1 MEEKTP
7 VGSNAP
13 IEEST
18 EKKTSPAGSSSASP
32 APIEETSDVVDTAS
46 ADTGA
51 ESAPAA
57 GGSASPAPA
66 GSSSPSAASI
76 AESADVVDSASA
88 DASTKSA
95 DASTKS
101 ADAGEESAPA
111 APSAGGS
118 ASPASIEESAGVV
131 DAASADTGA
140 ESAPAGSSSASPA
153 PIEES
158 TGAEETASADEVS
171 DSAAEAVPDEEED
184 ENAQWEAYEREQA
197 EIEESRRKPGKYRWV
212 MKQDDMREA
221 MLALEKAKGR
231 YRMYTIAAYVMCVFA
246 LVPAADFILTRSA
259 FSMIAAFAAVALGFW
274 IHGITSRAARGAM
287 KQMNP
292 RGIKFS
298 IEAKKH
304 GLQVSDMVNK
314 ASLMP
319 YSFFKAAYETED
331 YLSLVTVKNSALHIK
346 RDELSASYRALREK
360 LQQELGEHFVS
371 KKIQKNK

>member
-1 MEEKTP
+1 MIDTGGKSHGRENPCGEQ
-7 VGSNAP
+7 AP

-18 EKKTSPAGSSSASP
+18 EKKTSPA
-32 APIEETSDVVDTAS
+32 
-46 ADTGA
+46 
-51 ESAPAA
+51 PAA
-57 GGSASPAPA
+57 GGSPSAASIEESAGAVDAASTDASAESADAGAESAPA
-66 GSSSPSAASI
+66 GSSSPSAA
-76 AESADVVDSASA
+76 
-88 DASTKSA
+88 
-95 DASTKS
+95 
-101 ADAGEESAPA
+101 
-111 APSAGGS
+111 
-118 ASPASIEESAGVV
+118 
-131 DAASADTGA
+131 
-140 ESAPAGSSSASPA
+140 PAGSSSASPT
-153 PIEES
+153 PIAES
-158 TGAEETASADEVS
+158 ADAEETASADEA
-171 DSAAEAVPDEEED
+171 SAAEAAPDEEED

-246 LVPAADFILTRSA
+246 LFPAADFILTRSV

-346 RDELSASYRALREK
+346 RDEGSASYRALREK

>member
-18 EKKTSPAGSSSASP
+18 EKKTSPAGSNSPSA
-32 APIEETSDVVDTAS
+32 APIEGTSDVVDTAS
-46 ADTGA
+46 ADAGA
-51 ESAPAA
+51 ESAPA
-57 GGSASPAPA
+57 GSGSASPAPIEE
-66 GSSSPSAASI
+66 SIDAAE
-76 AESADVVDSASA
+76 AASA
-88 DASTKSA
+88 DASTKF
-95 DASTKS
+95 

-111 APSAGGS
+111 APAAGDS
-118 ASPASIEESAGVV
+118 ASPASIAETADVV
-131 DAASADTGA
+131 DSASADAGA
-140 ESAPAGSSSASPA
+140 KSA
-153 PIEES
+153 
-158 TGAEETASADEVS
+158 GAEETASADEA
-171 DSAAEAVPDEEED
+171 SAAEAAPDEEED

-246 LVPAADFILTRSA
+246 LVPAADFILTRSV

-346 RDELSASYRALREK
+346 RDEGSASYRALREK

>member
-32 APIEETSDVVDTAS
+32 ASIAETADVVDTAS
-46 ADTGA
+46 T
-51 ESAPAA
+51 
-57 GGSASPAPA
+57 
-66 GSSSPSAASI
+66 
-76 AESADVVDSASA
+76 

-95 DASTKS
+95 DA
-101 ADAGEESAPA
+101 
-111 APSAGGS
+111 
-118 ASPASIEESAGVV
+118 
-131 DAASADTGA
+131 GA

-153 PIEES
+153 PIAES
-158 TGAEETASADEVS
+158 AGAVDAASTDASAESADAEETASADEA
-171 DSAAEAVPDEEED
+171 SAAEAVPDGEED

-246 LVPAADFILTRSA
+246 LFPAADFILTRSA

-319 YSFFKAAYETED
+319 YSFFKSAYETED

-346 RDELSASYRALREK
+346 RDEGSASYRALREK

>member
-18 EKKTSPAGSSSASP
+18 EKKTSPAGSNSPSA
-32 APIEETSDVVDTAS
+32 APIEGTSDVVDTAS

-51 ESAPAA
+51 ESAPA
-57 GGSASPAPA
+57 
-66 GSSSPSAASI
+66 GSSSPSPVSI
-76 AESADVVDSASA
+76 AETADVVDSASA
-88 DASTKSA
+88 DAGAKSA
-95 DASTKS
+95 
-101 ADAGEESAPA
+101 
-111 APSAGGS
+111 
-118 ASPASIEESAGVV
+118 
-131 DAASADTGA
+131 
-140 ESAPAGSSSASPA
+140 
-153 PIEES
+153 
-158 TGAEETASADEVS
+158 GAEETASADEA
-171 DSAAEAVPDEEED
+171 SAAEAAPDEEED

-246 LVPAADFILTRSA
+246 LVPAADFILTRSV
-259 FSMIAAFAAVALGFW
+259 FSMMAAFAAVALGFW

-319 YSFFKAAYETED
+319 
-331 YLSLVTVKNSALHIK
+331 
-346 RDELSASYRALREK
+346 
-360 LQQELGEHFVS
+360 
-371 KKIQKNK
+371 

>member
-18 EKKTSPAGSSSASP
+18 EKKTSPAGSN
-32 APIEETSDVVDTAS
+32 
-46 ADTGA
+46 
-51 ESAPAA
+51 
-57 GGSASPAPA
+57 
-66 GSSSPSAASI
+66 SPSAASI
-76 AESADVVDSASA
+76 AESADAVDS
-88 DASTKSA
+88 
-95 DASTKS
+95 
-101 ADAGEESAPA
+101 
-111 APSAGGS
+111 
-118 ASPASIEESAGVV
+118 
-131 DAASADTGA
+131 ASADTGA
-140 ESAPAGSSSASPA
+140 ESAPAGSSSPSAA

-158 TGAEETASADEVS
+158 AGAVDAASTDASAESADAEETASADEA
-171 DSAAEAVPDEEED
+171 SAAEAVPDEEED

-246 LVPAADFILTRSA
+246 LVPAADFILTRSV
-259 FSMIAAFAAVALGFW
+259 FSMMAAFAAAGLGIW
-274 IHGITSRAARGAM
+274 IKGITSRAARGAM

-346 RDELSASYRALREK
+346 RDEGSASYRALREK

>member
-18 EKKTSPAGSSSASP
+18 EKKTSPAGSN
-32 APIEETSDVVDTAS
+32 
-46 ADTGA
+46 
-51 ESAPAA
+51 
-57 GGSASPAPA
+57 
-66 GSSSPSAASI
+66 SPSA
-76 AESADVVDSASA
+76 
-88 DASTKSA
+88 
-95 DASTKS
+95 
-101 ADAGEESAPA
+101 
-111 APSAGGS
+111 
-118 ASPASIEESAGVV
+118 
-131 DAASADTGA
+131 
-140 ESAPAGSSSASPA
+140 APAGSSSASPA

-158 TGAEETASADEVS
+158 IDAAEAASADASTKSADAGAESAPAAPAAGDSASPASIAETADVVDSASADAGAKSAGAEETASADEA
-171 DSAAEAVPDEEED
+171 SAAEAAPDGEED
-184 ENAQWEAYEREQA
+184 GNAQWEAYEREQA

-246 LVPAADFILTRSA
+246 LVPAADFILTRSV

-346 RDELSASYRALREK
+346 RDEGSASYRALREK

>member
-18 EKKTSPAGSSSASP
+18 EKKTSPAPAGSSSASP
-32 APIEETSDVVDTAS
+32 AP
-46 ADTGA
+46 
-51 ESAPAA
+51 AA
-57 GGSASPAPA
+57 GGS
-66 GSSSPSAASI
+66 PSATPI
-76 AESADVVDSASA
+76 AESAGAVDAASTDASTKSADVVDSASA
-88 DASTKSA
+88 DAGAKSA
-95 DASTKS
+95 D
-101 ADAGEESAPA
+101 
-111 APSAGGS
+111 
-118 ASPASIEESAGVV
+118 
-131 DAASADTGA
+131 
-140 ESAPAGSSSASPA
+140 
-153 PIEES
+153 
-158 TGAEETASADEVS
+158 AEETASADEA
-171 DSAAEAVPDEEED
+171 SAAEAVPDEEED

-246 LVPAADFILTRSA
+246 LVPAADFILTRSV

-346 RDELSASYRALREK
+346 RDEGSASYRALREK

>member
-18 EKKTSPAGSSSASP
+18 EKKTSPAAGGSPSA
-32 APIEETSDVVDTAS
+32 APIEESIDA
-46 ADTGA
+46 A
-51 ESAPAA
+51 E
-57 GGSASPAPA
+57 
-66 GSSSPSAASI
+66 AAS
-76 AESADVVDSASA
+76 
-88 DASTKSA
+88 T

-111 APSAGGS
+111 APAAGDS
-118 ASPASIEESAGVV
+118 ASPASIAESAGAVDAASTDASAESADVV
-131 DAASADTGA
+131 DAASTDVSA
-140 ESAPAGSSSASPA
+140 ESA
-153 PIEES
+153 
-158 TGAEETASADEVS
+158 GAEETASADEVS

-259 FSMIAAFAAVALGFW
+259 FSMMAAFAAAGLGIW
-274 IHGITSRAARGAM
+274 IKGITSRAARGAM

-346 RDELSASYRALREK
+346 RDEGSASYRALREK

>member
-18 EKKTSPAGSSSASP
+18 EKKTSPAGSN
-32 APIEETSDVVDTAS
+32 
-46 ADTGA
+46 
-51 ESAPAA
+51 
-57 GGSASPAPA
+57 
-66 GSSSPSAASI
+66 SPSAASI
-76 AESADVVDSASA
+76 AESADAVDT
-88 DASTKSA
+88 AST
-95 DASTKS
+95 
-101 ADAGEESAPA
+101 
-111 APSAGGS
+111 
-118 ASPASIEESAGVV
+118 
-131 DAASADTGA
+131 DTGA

-153 PIEES
+153 PIAES
-158 TGAEETASADEVS
+158 AGALDSASTDASAESAGAVDTASADEA
-171 DSAAEAVPDEEED
+171 SAAEAAPDEEED

-231 YRMYTIAAYVMCVFA
+231 YRMYNIAAYVMCVFA
-246 LVPAADFILTRSA
+246 LVPAADFILTRSV

-346 RDELSASYRALREK
+346 RDEGSASYRALREK

>member
-32 APIEETSDVVDTAS
+32 AP
-46 ADTGA
+46 
-51 ESAPAA
+51 
-57 GGSASPAPA
+57 A
-66 GSSSPSAASI
+66 GSNSPSPTPI
-76 AESADVVDSASA
+76 AESADAVDA
-88 DASTKSA
+88 AST

-101 ADAGEESAPA
+101 ADAGAESAPA
-111 APSAGGS
+111 APAAGDS
-118 ASPASIEESAGVV
+118 ASPASIAETADVVDSASTDVSAESTDAGEESA
-131 DAASADTGA
+131 DASAEA
-140 ESAPAGSSSASPA
+140 APDG
-153 PIEES
+153 
-158 TGAEETASADEVS
+158 
-171 DSAAEAVPDEEED
+171 EED

-259 FSMIAAFAAVALGFW
+259 FSMMAAFAAAGLGIW
-274 IHGITSRAARGAM
+274 IKGITSRAARGAM

-346 RDELSASYRALREK
+346 RDEGSASYRALREK

>member
-18 EKKTSPAGSSSASP
+18 EKKTSPA
-32 APIEETSDVVDTAS
+32 
-46 ADTGA
+46 
-51 ESAPAA
+51 
-57 GGSASPAPA
+57 PA
-66 GSSSPSAASI
+66 GSNSPSAAPI
-76 AESADVVDSASA
+76 AESAGAVDAASA
-88 DASTKSA
+88 DVSAEST
-95 DASTKS
+95 
-101 ADAGEESAPA
+101 DAGEESADASAEA
-111 APSAGGS
+111 APDG
-118 ASPASIEESAGVV
+118 
-131 DAASADTGA
+131 
-140 ESAPAGSSSASPA
+140 
-153 PIEES
+153 
-158 TGAEETASADEVS
+158 
-171 DSAAEAVPDEEED
+171 EED

-246 LVPAADFILTRSA
+246 LFPAADFILTRSV
-259 FSMIAAFAAVALGFW
+259 FSMMAAFAAVALGFW

-346 RDELSASYRALREK
+346 RDEGSASYRALREK

>member
-18 EKKTSPAGSSSASP
+18 EKKTSPA
-32 APIEETSDVVDTAS
+32 
-46 ADTGA
+46 
-51 ESAPAA
+51 
-57 GGSASPAPA
+57 PA
-66 GSSSPSAASI
+66 GSSSPSATPI
-76 AESADVVDSASA
+76 AESAGAVDA
-88 DASTKSA
+88 AST

-111 APSAGGS
+111 APAAGDS
-118 ASPASIEESAGVV
+118 ASPASIAETADVV
-131 DAASADTGA
+131 DTASTDAGA
-140 ESAPAGSSSASPA
+140 KSA
-153 PIEES
+153 
-158 TGAEETASADEVS
+158 GAEETASTDEAF
-171 DSAAEAVPDEEED
+171 AAEAVPDGEED
-184 ENAQWEAYEREQA
+184 GNAQWEAYEREQA

-231 YRMYTIAAYVMCVFA
+231 YRMYNIAAYVMCVFA

-346 RDELSASYRALREK
+346 RDEGSASYRALREK

>member
-18 EKKTSPAGSSSASP
+18 EKKTSPAGSNSPSA
-32 APIEETSDVVDTAS
+32 
-46 ADTGA
+46 
-51 ESAPAA
+51 APAA
-57 GGSASPAPA
+57 GG
-66 GSSSPSAASI
+66 SPSAASI
-76 AESADVVDSASA
+76 AESAGAAEAVST
-88 DASTKSA
+88 DAN
-95 DASTKS
+95 TKS

-111 APSAGGS
+111 APAAGGS
-118 ASPASIEESAGVV
+118 ASPVSIAETADVV
-131 DAASADTGA
+131 DSASADAGA
-140 ESAPAGSSSASPA
+140 KSA
-153 PIEES
+153 
-158 TGAEETASADEVS
+158 GAADTASADEA
-171 DSAAEAVPDEEED
+171 SAAEAAPDEEED

-246 LVPAADFILTRSA
+246 LVPAADFILTRSV

-346 RDELSASYRALREK
+346 RDEGSASYRALREK

>member
-18 EKKTSPAGSSSASP
+18 EKKTSPSA
-32 APIEETSDVVDTAS
+32 
-46 ADTGA
+46 
-51 ESAPAA
+51 
-57 GGSASPAPA
+57 APA
-66 GSSSPSAASI
+66 GSSSPSAAPIEESAGAVDTASTDVS
-76 AESADVVDSASA
+76 AESAGAVDT
-88 DASTKSA
+88 AST
-95 DASTKS
+95 
-101 ADAGEESAPA
+101 DAGEESAD
-111 APSAGGS
+111 
-118 ASPASIEESAGVV
+118 AS
-131 DAASADTGA
+131 
-140 ESAPAGSSSASPA
+140 
-153 PIEES
+153 
-158 TGAEETASADEVS
+158 
-171 DSAAEAVPDEEED
+171 AEAVPDEEED

-246 LVPAADFILTRSA
+246 LIPEVDFIRTRGV
-259 FSMIAAFAAVALGFW
+259 FSMIAAFAAAGLGIW
-274 IHGITSRAARGAM
+274 IKGITSRAARGAM

-346 RDELSASYRALREK
+346 RDEGSASYRALREK

>member
-18 EKKTSPAGSSSASP
+18 EKKTSPAPAGSNSPSA
-32 APIEETSDVVDTAS
+32 APIEGTSDAVDTAS

-51 ESAPAA
+51 ESV
-57 GGSASPAPA
+57 PA
-66 GSSSPSAASI
+66 GSSSPSA
-76 AESADVVDSASA
+76 
-88 DASTKSA
+88 
-95 DASTKS
+95 
-101 ADAGEESAPA
+101 
-111 APSAGGS
+111 
-118 ASPASIEESAGVV
+118 
-131 DAASADTGA
+131 
-140 ESAPAGSSSASPA
+140 APAGSSSASPA

-158 TGAEETASADEVS
+158 IDAAEAASADASTKSADAGAKSAGAEETASADEA
-171 DSAAEAVPDEEED
+171 SAAEADPDGEED

-246 LVPAADFILTRSA
+246 LVPAADFILTRSV

-346 RDELSASYRALREK
+346 RDEGSASYRALREK

>member
-18 EKKTSPAGSSSASP
+18 EKKTSPAGSNSP
-32 APIEETSDVVDTAS
+32 
-46 ADTGA
+46 
-51 ESAPAA
+51 
-57 GGSASPAPA
+57 SPAPA
-66 GSSSPSAASI
+66 GSSSPSAAPAAGGSP
-76 AESADVVDSASA
+76 SAAPIEETSDVVDSAST
-88 DASTKSA
+88 DAGA
-95 DASTKS
+95 KS

-111 APSAGGS
+111 APAAGDS
-118 ASPASIEESAGVV
+118 ASPASIAETADVV
-131 DAASADTGA
+131 DSASADAGA
-140 ESAPAGSSSASPA
+140 KSA
-153 PIEES
+153 
-158 TGAEETASADEVS
+158 GAEETASADEA
-171 DSAAEAVPDEEED
+171 SAAEAAPDEEED

-231 YRMYTIAAYVMCVFA
+231 YRMYNIAAYVMCVFA
-246 LVPAADFILTRSA
+246 LVPAADFILTRSV

-331 YLSLVTVKNSALHIK
+331 YLSLVTVRNSALHIK
-346 RDELSASYRALREK
+346 RDEGSASYRALREK

>member
-32 APIEETSDVVDTAS
+32 ASIAETADVVDTAS
-46 ADTGA
+46 TDASTKSADAGA

-57 GGSASPAPA
+57 PAAGDSASPASIEESAGAVDTASADASTESAPA
-66 GSSSPSAASI
+66 GSSSASPTPI

-88 DASTKSA
+88 DEA
-95 DASTKS
+95 
-101 ADAGEESAPA
+101 
-111 APSAGGS
+111 
-118 ASPASIEESAGVV
+118 
-131 DAASADTGA
+131 
-140 ESAPAGSSSASPA
+140 
-153 PIEES
+153 
-158 TGAEETASADEVS
+158 
-171 DSAAEAVPDEEED
+171 SAAEAAPDGEED

-246 LVPAADFILTRSA
+246 LVPAADFILTRSV
-259 FSMIAAFAAVALGFW
+259 FSMMAAFAAVGLGIW
-274 IHGITSRAARGAM
+274 IKGITSRAARGAM

-346 RDELSASYRALREK
+346 RDEGSASYRALREK

>member
-32 APIEETSDVVDTAS
+32 A
-46 ADTGA
+46 
-51 ESAPAA
+51 
-57 GGSASPAPA
+57 
-66 GSSSPSAASI
+66 SI
-76 AESADVVDSASA
+76 AETA
-88 DASTKSA
+88 DAIDAAST

-111 APSAGGS
+111 GSNSPSA
-118 ASPASIEESAGVV
+118 APIEESAGAV
-131 DAASADTGA
+131 DTASTDASA
-140 ESAPAGSSSASPA
+140 ESAD
-153 PIEES
+153 
-158 TGAEETASADEVS
+158 AEETASADEA
-171 DSAAEAVPDEEED
+171 SAAEAVPDGEED

-246 LVPAADFILTRSA
+246 LFPAADFILTRSV
-259 FSMIAAFAAVALGFW
+259 FSMMAAFAAVGLGIW
-274 IHGITSRAARGAM
+274 IKGITSRAARGAM

-346 RDELSASYRALREK
+346 RDEGSASYRALREK

>member
-18 EKKTSPAGSSSASP
+18 EKKTSPAGSN
-32 APIEETSDVVDTAS
+32 
-46 ADTGA
+46 
-51 ESAPAA
+51 
-57 GGSASPAPA
+57 
-66 GSSSPSAASI
+66 SPSAASI
-76 AESADVVDSASA
+76 AESAGAVDAASTDASA
-88 DASTKSA
+88 E
-95 DASTKS
+95 S
-101 ADAGEESAPA
+101 ADAGE
-111 APSAGGS
+111 
-118 ASPASIEESAGVV
+118 
-131 DAASADTGA
+131 
-140 ESAPAGSSSASPA
+140 ESAPAGSSSASPTPA
-153 PIEES
+153 AGDSASPASIAETADVVDS
-158 TGAEETASADEVS
+158 ASADAGAKSADAEETASADEA
-171 DSAAEAVPDEEED
+171 SAAEAVPDGEED

-246 LVPAADFILTRSA
+246 LVPAADFILTRSV

-346 RDELSASYRALREK
+346 RDEGSASYRALREK

>member
-18 EKKTSPAGSSSASP
+18 EKKTSPAPAGSSSASP
-32 APIEETSDVVDTAS
+32 A
-46 ADTGA
+46 
-51 ESAPAA
+51 
-57 GGSASPAPA
+57 
-66 GSSSPSAASI
+66 SI
-76 AESADVVDSASA
+76 AETADVVDSASA

-95 DASTKS
+95 DAG
-101 ADAGEESAPA
+101 AESAPA
-111 APSAGGS
+111 APAAGGS
-118 ASPASIEESAGVV
+118 PSAASIAESAGAV
-131 DAASADTGA
+131 DAASADA
-140 ESAPAGSSSASPA
+140 SAKSA
-153 PIEES
+153 
-158 TGAEETASADEVS
+158 GAEETASADEVS

-346 RDELSASYRALREK
+346 RDEGSASYRALREK

>member
-18 EKKTSPAGSSSASP
+18 EKKTSPSAAPAGSSSASP
-32 APIEETSDVVDTAS
+32 APIEGTSDVVDTAS
-46 ADTGA
+46 T
-51 ESAPAA
+51 
-57 GGSASPAPA
+57 
-66 GSSSPSAASI
+66 
-76 AESADVVDSASA
+76 
-88 DASTKSA
+88 
-95 DASTKS
+95 
-101 ADAGEESAPA
+101 
-111 APSAGGS
+111 
-118 ASPASIEESAGVV
+118 
-131 DAASADTGA
+131 DTGA

-153 PIEES
+153 PAGSSSPSAAPIAESAGAADTASTDAGEES
-158 TGAEETASADEVS
+158 ADAS
-171 DSAAEAVPDEEED
+171 AEAVPDEED

-246 LVPAADFILTRSA
+246 LFPAADFILTRSV

-304 GLQVSDMVNK
+304 GLQLSDMVNK

-319 YSFFKAAYETED
+319 YSFFKAAYESEG
-331 YLSLVTVKNSALHIK
+331 YLSLLTV
-346 RDELSASYRALREK
+346 
-360 LQQELGEHFVS
+360 
-371 KKIQKNK
+371 

>member
-1 MEEKTP
+1 MEEKTL

-18 EKKTSPAGSSSASP
+18 EKKTSPAPAPAGSSSASP
-32 APIEETSDVVDTAS
+32 AP
-46 ADTGA
+46 
-51 ESAPAA
+51 AA
-57 GGSASPAPA
+57 GGS
-66 GSSSPSAASI
+66 PSAAPIEESI
-76 AESADVVDSASA
+76 DAAEA
-88 DASTKSA
+88 AST

-111 APSAGGS
+111 GSNSPSAT
-118 ASPASIEESAGVV
+118 PIEESAGAA
-131 DAASADTGA
+131 DAASADEA
-140 ESAPAGSSSASPA
+140 
-153 PIEES
+153 
-158 TGAEETASADEVS
+158 
-171 DSAAEAVPDEEED
+171 SAAEAAPDEEED

-246 LVPAADFILTRSA
+246 LFPAADFILTRSV

-346 RDELSASYRALREK
+346 RDEGSASYRALREK

>member
-18 EKKTSPAGSSSASP
+18 EKKTSPA
-32 APIEETSDVVDTAS
+32 
-46 ADTGA
+46 
-51 ESAPAA
+51 
-57 GGSASPAPA
+57 PAPA

-76 AESADVVDSASA
+76 AETADVVDT
-88 DASTKSA
+88 ASTDVSA
-95 DASTKS
+95 EST
-101 ADAGEESAPA
+101 DAGEESAPA
-111 APSAGGS
+111 APAAGDS
-118 ASPASIEESAGVV
+118 ASPASIAETADVV
-131 DAASADTGA
+131 DTASTDAGA
-140 ESAPAGSSSASPA
+140 KSA
-153 PIEES
+153 
-158 TGAEETASADEVS
+158 GAEETASTDEA
-171 DSAAEAVPDEEED
+171 SAAEAVPDEEED

-246 LVPAADFILTRSA
+246 LVPAADFILTRSV

-346 RDELSASYRALREK
+346 RDEGSASYRALREK

>member
-18 EKKTSPAGSSSASP
+18 EKKTSPSA
-32 APIEETSDVVDTAS
+32 
-46 ADTGA
+46 
-51 ESAPAA
+51 
-57 GGSASPAPA
+57 APA
-66 GSSSPSAASI
+66 GSSSPSAAPIEESAGAVDAASTDVS
-76 AESADVVDSASA
+76 AESAGAVDT
-88 DASTKSA
+88 AST
-95 DASTKS
+95 
-101 ADAGEESAPA
+101 DAGEESADA
-111 APSAGGS
+111 SAG
-118 ASPASIEESAGVV
+118 
-131 DAASADTGA
+131 
-140 ESAPAGSSSASPA
+140 
-153 PIEES
+153 
-158 TGAEETASADEVS
+158 
-171 DSAAEAVPDEEED
+171 AVPDEEED

-246 LVPAADFILTRSA
+246 LIPAVDFIRTRGV
-259 FSMIAAFAAVALGFW
+259 FSMIAAFAAAGLGIW
-274 IHGITSRAARGAM
+274 IKGITSRAARGAM

-346 RDELSASYRALREK
+346 RDEGSASYRALREK

>member
-18 EKKTSPAGSSSASP
+18 EKKTSPAGSNSPSA
-32 APIEETSDVVDTAS
+32 
-46 ADTGA
+46 
-51 ESAPAA
+51 
-57 GGSASPAPA
+57 APA
-66 GSSSPSAASI
+66 GSSSPSAAPI
-76 AESADVVDSASA
+76 EESAGAA
-88 DASTKSA
+88 EAAST

-111 APSAGGS
+111 APAAGDS
-118 ASPASIEESAGVV
+118 ASPASIAETADVV
-131 DAASADTGA
+131 DSASADAGA
-140 ESAPAGSSSASPA
+140 KSA
-153 PIEES
+153 
-158 TGAEETASADEVS
+158 GAEETASADEA
-171 DSAAEAVPDEEED
+171 SAAEAVPDGEED

-246 LVPAADFILTRSA
+246 LVPAADFILTRSV

-346 RDELSASYRALREK
+346 RDEGSASYRALREK

>member
-18 EKKTSPAGSSSASP
+18 EKKTSPA
-32 APIEETSDVVDTAS
+32 
-46 ADTGA
+46 
-51 ESAPAA
+51 
-57 GGSASPAPA
+57 PAPA
-66 GSSSPSAASI
+66 GSSSPSAAPIEGTS
-76 AESADVVDSASA
+76 DVVDT
-88 DASTKSA
+88 AST

-101 ADAGEESAPA
+101 ADAGAESAPA
-111 APSAGGS
+111 APAAGDS
-118 ASPASIEESAGVV
+118 ASPASIAETADVV
-131 DAASADTGA
+131 DTASADAGA
-140 ESAPAGSSSASPA
+140 KSA
-153 PIEES
+153 
-158 TGAEETASADEVS
+158 GAEETASADEA
-171 DSAAEAVPDEEED
+171 SAAEAVPDGEED

-346 RDELSASYRALREK
+346 RDEGSASYRALREK

>member
-18 EKKTSPAGSSSASP
+18 EKKTSPSA
-32 APIEETSDVVDTAS
+32 
-46 ADTGA
+46 
-51 ESAPAA
+51 
-57 GGSASPAPA
+57 APA
-66 GSSSPSAASI
+66 GSSSPSA
-76 AESADVVDSASA
+76 
-88 DASTKSA
+88 
-95 DASTKS
+95 
-101 ADAGEESAPA
+101 
-111 APSAGGS
+111 
-118 ASPASIEESAGVV
+118 
-131 DAASADTGA
+131 
-140 ESAPAGSSSASPA
+140 APAGSSSASPA
-153 PIEES
+153 PIAES
-158 TGAEETASADEVS
+158 AGAVDAASADAGAKSAGAEETASADEA
-171 DSAAEAVPDEEED
+171 SAAEAAPDEEED

-246 LVPAADFILTRSA
+246 LVPAADFILTRSV

-346 RDELSASYRALREK
+346 RDEGSASYRALREK

>member
-18 EKKTSPAGSSSASP
+18 EKKTSPAGSNSPSA
-32 APIEETSDVVDTAS
+32 
-46 ADTGA
+46 
-51 ESAPAA
+51 
-57 GGSASPAPA
+57 APA
-66 GSSSPSAASI
+66 GSSSPSATPI
-76 AESADVVDSASA
+76 AESAGAEET
-88 DASTKSA
+88 AST

-111 APSAGGS
+111 APAAG
-118 ASPASIEESAGVV
+118 
-131 DAASADTGA
+131 D
-140 ESAPAGSSSASPA
+140 SASPA
-153 PIEES
+153 PIAETADVVDS
-158 TGAEETASADEVS
+158 ASADAGAKSADAEETASADEA
-171 DSAAEAVPDEEED
+171 SAAEAAPDGEED

-246 LVPAADFILTRSA
+246 LFPAADFILTRSA

-346 RDELSASYRALREK
+346 RDEGSASYRALREK

>member
-18 EKKTSPAGSSSASP
+18 EKKTSPA
-32 APIEETSDVVDTAS
+32 
-46 ADTGA
+46 
-51 ESAPAA
+51 
-57 GGSASPAPA
+57 PA

-76 AESADVVDSASA
+76 AESAGAAEAVST
-88 DASTKSA
+88 DAN
-95 DASTKS
+95 TKS

-111 APSAGGS
+111 APAAGGS
-118 ASPASIEESAGVV
+118 ASPVSIAETADVV
-131 DAASADTGA
+131 DSASADAGA
-140 ESAPAGSSSASPA
+140 ESAD
-153 PIEES
+153 
-158 TGAEETASADEVS
+158 AEETASADEA
-171 DSAAEAVPDEEED
+171 SAAEAVPDGEED

-246 LVPAADFILTRSA
+246 LVPAADFILTRSV

-346 RDELSASYRALREK
+346 RDEGSASYRALREK

>member
-32 APIEETSDVVDTAS
+32 A
-46 ADTGA
+46 
-51 ESAPAA
+51 
-57 GGSASPAPA
+57 
-66 GSSSPSAASI
+66 SI
-76 AESADVVDSASA
+76 A
-88 DASTKSA
+88 KSA
-95 DASTKS
+95 GA
-101 ADAGEESAPA
+101 
-111 APSAGGS
+111 
-118 ASPASIEESAGVV
+118 V

-140 ESAPAGSSSASPA
+140 ESAPAGSSSPSAAPAGSSSASPA
-153 PIEES
+153 PIAESAGAVDTASTDVSAESTDAGEES
-158 TGAEETASADEVS
+158 ADAS
-171 DSAAEAVPDEEED
+171 AEAVPDEEED

-246 LVPAADFILTRSA
+246 LVPAADFILTRSV
-259 FSMIAAFAAVALGFW
+259 FSMMAAFAAAGLGIW
-274 IHGITSRAARGAM
+274 IKGITSRAARGAM

-346 RDELSASYRALREK
+346 RDEGSASYRALREK

>member
-18 EKKTSPAGSSSASP
+18 EKKTSPAGSN
-32 APIEETSDVVDTAS
+32 
-46 ADTGA
+46 
-51 ESAPAA
+51 
-57 GGSASPAPA
+57 
-66 GSSSPSAASI
+66 SPSAASI
-76 AESADVVDSASA
+76 AESADAVDT
-88 DASTKSA
+88 AST
-95 DASTKS
+95 
-101 ADAGEESAPA
+101 
-111 APSAGGS
+111 
-118 ASPASIEESAGVV
+118 
-131 DAASADTGA
+131 DTGA

-153 PIEES
+153 PIAES
-158 TGAEETASADEVS
+158 AGAVDAASTDASAESADAEETASADEA
-171 DSAAEAVPDEEED
+171 SAAEAVPDEEED

-246 LVPAADFILTRSA
+246 LFPAADFILTRSV

-346 RDELSASYRALREK
+346 RDEGSASYRALREK

>member
-18 EKKTSPAGSSSASP
+18 EKKTSPAGSNSPSA
-32 APIEETSDVVDTAS
+32 
-46 ADTGA
+46 
-51 ESAPAA
+51 
-57 GGSASPAPA
+57 APA
-66 GSSSPSAASI
+66 GSSSPSAAPI
-76 AESADVVDSASA
+76 EESAGAA
-88 DASTKSA
+88 EAAST

-111 APSAGGS
+111 APAAGDS
-118 ASPASIEESAGVV
+118 ASPASIAETADVV
-131 DAASADTGA
+131 DSASADAGA
-140 ESAPAGSSSASPA
+140 KSA
-153 PIEES
+153 
-158 TGAEETASADEVS
+158 GAEETASADEA
-171 DSAAEAVPDEEED
+171 SAAEAAPDGEED

-246 LVPAADFILTRSA
+246 LVPAADFILTRSV

-346 RDELSASYRALREK
+346 RDEGSASYRALREK

>member
-32 APIEETSDVVDTAS
+32 APIEESIDA
-46 ADTGA
+46 A
-51 ESAPAA
+51 EAA
-57 GGSASPAPA
+57 
-66 GSSSPSAASI
+66 
-76 AESADVVDSASA
+76 
-88 DASTKSA
+88 SA

-111 APSAGGS
+111 APAAGDS
-118 ASPASIEESAGVV
+118 ASPASIAETADVV
-131 DAASADTGA
+131 DSASADAGA
-140 ESAPAGSSSASPA
+140 KSA
-153 PIEES
+153 
-158 TGAEETASADEVS
+158 GAEETASADEA
-171 DSAAEAVPDEEED
+171 SAAEAVPDGEED

-246 LVPAADFILTRSA
+246 LVPAADFILTRSV

-346 RDELSASYRALREK
+346 RDEGSASYRALREK

>member
-18 EKKTSPAGSSSASP
+18 EKKTSPAGSNSPSA
-32 APIEETSDVVDTAS
+32 APIEGTSDVVDTAS
-46 ADTGA
+46 ADAGA
-51 ESAPAA
+51 ESAPA
-57 GGSASPAPA
+57 GSGSASPAPIEE
-66 GSSSPSAASI
+66 SIDAAE
-76 AESADVVDSASA
+76 AASA
-88 DASTKSA
+88 DASTKF
-95 DASTKS
+95 

-111 APSAGGS
+111 APAAGDS
-118 ASPASIEESAGVV
+118 ASPASIAETADVV
-131 DAASADTGA
+131 DSASADAGA
-140 ESAPAGSSSASPA
+140 KSA
-153 PIEES
+153 
-158 TGAEETASADEVS
+158 GAEETASADEA
-171 DSAAEAVPDEEED
+171 SAAEAVPDGEED

-246 LVPAADFILTRSA
+246 LFPAADFILTRSA

-346 RDELSASYRALREK
+346 RDEGSASYRALREK

>member
-18 EKKTSPAGSSSASP
+18 EKKTSPAGSN
-32 APIEETSDVVDTAS
+32 
-46 ADTGA
+46 
-51 ESAPAA
+51 
-57 GGSASPAPA
+57 
-66 GSSSPSAASI
+66 SPSAASI
-76 AESADVVDSASA
+76 AESAGAVDT
-88 DASTKSA
+88 ASTDTGAESA
-95 DASTKS
+95 P
-101 ADAGEESAPA
+101 AGEESAPA
-111 APSAGGS
+111 APAAG
-118 ASPASIEESAGVV
+118 
-131 DAASADTGA
+131 D
-140 ESAPAGSSSASPA
+140 SASPA
-153 PIEES
+153 PAGSNSPSATPIEES
-158 TGAEETASADEVS
+158 AGAEETASADEV
-171 DSAAEAVPDEEED
+171 SAAEAVPDEEED

-246 LVPAADFILTRSA
+246 LFPAADFILTRSV

-346 RDELSASYRALREK
+346 RDEGSASYRALREK

>member
-32 APIEETSDVVDTAS
+32 APAAGGSPSAAPIEETSDVVDTAS
-46 ADTGA
+46 TDVSAESTDAGA
-51 ESAPAA
+51 ESA
-57 GGSASPAPA
+57 
-66 GSSSPSAASI
+66 
-76 AESADVVDSASA
+76 
-88 DASTKSA
+88 DAS
-95 DASTKS
+95 
-101 ADAGEESAPA
+101 
-111 APSAGGS
+111 
-118 ASPASIEESAGVV
+118 
-131 DAASADTGA
+131 
-140 ESAPAGSSSASPA
+140 
-153 PIEES
+153 
-158 TGAEETASADEVS
+158 
-171 DSAAEAVPDEEED
+171 AEAVPDEEED

-231 YRMYTIAAYVMCVFA
+231 YRMYNIAAYVMCVFA

-346 RDELSASYRALREK
+346 RDEGSASYRALREK

>member
-18 EKKTSPAGSSSASP
+18 EKKTSP
-32 APIEETSDVVDTAS
+32 
-46 ADTGA
+46 
-51 ESAPAA
+51 
-57 GGSASPAPA
+57 SPAPA
-66 GSSSPSAASI
+66 GSNSPSAASI
-76 AESADVVDSASA
+76 AETADVVDT
-88 DASTKSA
+88 AST

-111 APSAGGS
+111 APAAGDS
-118 ASPASIEESAGVV
+118 ASPASIAETVDVV
-131 DAASADTGA
+131 DSASADAGA
-140 ESAPAGSSSASPA
+140 KSA
-153 PIEES
+153 
-158 TGAEETASADEVS
+158 GAEETASTDEA
-171 DSAAEAVPDEEED
+171 SAAEAVPDEEED

-231 YRMYTIAAYVMCVFA
+231 YRMYNIAAYVMCVFA

-346 RDELSASYRALREK
+346 RDEGSASYRALREK